1 MRRRMTELWILIT
14 SDKRKAIALI
24 VLAALAGIMWIHAAA
39 QGPEPA
45 LASPAGGEQ
54 PTGDA
59 PAGARGV
66 RPENGGT
73 AAPRAVVFIPP
84 PRPLRR
90 DLFAPDAVRYP
101 RPSQTDPGG
110 PIDPKSPGGSDDIPL
125 VDAEAQRAA
134 AVRAV
139 RAEAARLRLRSTM
152 VGSVPIA
159 VIETDERGAERAV
172 LRPGDRYAGFLLV
185 EVSSR
190 SVIVEKNGVRV
201 ELSISLP

>member
-1 MRRRMTELWILIT
+1 
-14 SDKRKAIALI
+14 
-24 VLAALAGIMWIHAAA
+24 MWIRAAVER
-39 QGPEPA
+39 PDPA
-45 LASPAGGEQ
+45 LASAPPGAGLA
-54 PTGDA
+54 DA
-59 PAGARGV
+59 SSAPPGGA
-66 RPENGGT
+66 RPENSQ
-73 AAPRAVVFIPP
+73 PSPQRAVVLIP
-84 PRPLRR
+84 RTRRLER

-101 RPSQTDPGG
+101 RPSQTDPDGL
-110 PIDPKSPGGSDDIPL
+110 IDPKSAGGSDDIPP
-125 VDAEAQRAA
+125 VDAEALREA

-139 RAEAARLRLRSTM
+139 RAEASRLRLRSTM

-172 LRPGDRYAGFLLV
+172 LRPGDHYAGFLLV